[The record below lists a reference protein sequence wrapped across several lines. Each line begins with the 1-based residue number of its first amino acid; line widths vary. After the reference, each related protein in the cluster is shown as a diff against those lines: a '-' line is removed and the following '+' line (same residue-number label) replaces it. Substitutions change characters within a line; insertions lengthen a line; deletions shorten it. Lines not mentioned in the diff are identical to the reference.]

1 MGRLRGRLDKLER
14 QEQADVVEIEEEGL
28 TASQKHYRRAFQRA
42 TPEEQE
48 TLTRLLE
55 GGEED
60 RPRALGL
67 WEEILR
73 REAPTLAN
81 DVRAERDLL
90 YQELDRLEE
99 DMRGRGVVMGWD
111 LSVLGIARVNRR
123 TVIHRGAEPIEDEE
137 EARDLVEEITAAT
150 SVEQVLELIGWR

>member
-1 MGRLRGRLDKLER
+1 MGRLRGRLARLER
-14 QEQADVVEIEEEGL
+14 RGLADDTEEEQGL
-28 TASQKHYRRAFQRA
+28 TMAQRHYRRAFQRA
-42 TPEEQE
+42 TLEEQE

-60 RPRALGL
+60 RPRALEL
-67 WEEILR
+67 WEKVLR
-73 REAPTLAN
+73 REASTLAD
-81 DVRAERDLL
+81 DVRVERDLL
-90 YQELDRLEE
+90 HQELDRLEE

-111 LSVLGIARVNRR
+111 LSLLSIARVNRR

-137 EARDLVEEITAAT
+137 EAHSIVEEITAAT